1 MVSSMYLDS
10 VWRHSISCCM
20 ERNLTFYLACIFS
33 TPISLYS
40 FSLSCGLASFLLLVL
55 GLNLPNIGFPPPPH
69 VELVVA
75 NRLGVNQGSWRLPPG
90 PSWQPP
96 SMRTWSWRASRRWC
110 HWCWGHPWCLSWSS
124 WKYQISSKWDPIR
137 FNGVLDIVCAS
148 ANISPMDTLS
158 RLSSRSSSGPQ
169 ACFSPSWP
177 SWPPSWPRSHH
188 CLLGSAYQD
197 VLIF

>member
-20 ERNLTFYLACIFS
+20 ERNLSSYSACIFS

-75 NRLGVNQGSWRLPPG
+75 H

-96 SMRTWSWRASRRWC
+96 LMRARSWRATWWRYQWY
-110 HWCWGHPWCLSWSS
+110 WGHQWCLSWIPSS
-124 WKYQISSKWDPIR
+124 WKYQMSSKWDTIC
-137 FNGVLDIVCAS
+137 FNWVLDIDCAS
-148 ANISPMDTLS
+148 ANSSPLSTLS
-158 RLSSRSSSGPQ
+158 RLSSRSSSGMLVSVLTFLNT
-169 ACFSPSWP
+169 FSATFTAFWIRYS
-177 SWPPSWPRSHH
+177 
-188 CLLGSAYQD
+188 G
-197 VLIF
+197 